1 IFDSRAMSKLGII
14 NTLWDGGSLFIDR
27 KSSPGINLK
36 EPRLTIS
43 AMIQPDVY
51 HKGFCTRK
59 KELVKTSG
67 HHARFLMCQPTS
79 TQGTRIIT
87 GDNYSSQYQELFDK
101 RINELIDESLA
112 MSGERRCLHFSPQA
126 ARIWTDYYNDVESK
140 LGGLGPLRHC
150 REYAAKNAEYMARLA
165 GLLHHLSSEEG
176 DISPYTAEMGRELAI
191 WYGNE
196 YMRLSN
202 PLTFDNT
209 AQNETMR
216 LIPEELELFNWIKS
230 YCIEKGIPCMKKNDI
245 LQRGPNRF
253 RKKDKINW
261 LLDLLYEQ
269 NRVVPVIEGKT
280 LCVAPNFDLLMT

>member
-1 IFDSRAMSKLGII
+1 
-14 NTLWDGGSLFIDR
+14 
-27 KSSPGINLK
+27 
-36 EPRLTIS
+36 
-43 AMIQPDVY
+43 
-51 HKGFCTRK
+51 
-59 KELVKTSG
+59 
-67 HHARFLMCQPTS
+67 
-79 TQGTRIIT
+79 
-87 GDNYSSQYQELFDK
+87 
-101 RINELIDESLA
+101 DESLA

-165 GLLHHLSSEEG
+165 GLIYHSSGEEG
-176 DISPYTAEMGRELAI
+176 EISPYTAEMARELAI

-196 YMRLSN
+196 YVRLSN
-202 PLTFDNT
+202 PLTFDNSALT
-209 AQNETMR
+209 VPVR

-230 YCIEKGIPCMKKNDI
+230 YCIEKGILCMKKNDI

-280 LCVAPNFDLLMT
+280 LCVAPNFDL

>member
-1 IFDSRAMSKLGII
+1 
-14 NTLWDGGSLFIDR
+14 
-27 KSSPGINLK
+27 
-36 EPRLTIS
+36 
-43 AMIQPDVY
+43 
-51 HKGFCTRK
+51 
-59 KELVKTSG
+59 
-67 HHARFLMCQPTS
+67 
-79 TQGTRIIT
+79 
-87 GDNYSSQYQELFDK
+87 
-101 RINELIDESLA
+101 
-112 MSGERRCLHFSPQA
+112 
-126 ARIWTDYYNDVESK
+126 
-140 LGGLGPLRHC
+140 
-150 REYAAKNAEYMARLA
+150 MARLA

-230 YCIEKGIPCMKKNDI
+230 YCIEKGILYEKNDI

-280 LCVAPNFDLLMT
+280 LCVAPNFDL

>member
-1 IFDSRAMSKLGII
+1 M
-14 NTLWDGGSLFIDR
+14 
-27 KSSPGINLK
+27 
-36 EPRLTIS
+36 
-43 AMIQPDVY
+43 
-51 HKGFCTRK
+51 
-59 KELVKTSG
+59 
-67 HHARFLMCQPTS
+67 
-79 TQGTRIIT
+79 
-87 GDNYSSQYQELFDK
+87 
-101 RINELIDESLA
+101 
-112 MSGERRCLHFSPQA
+112 
-126 ARIWTDYYNDVESK
+126 
-140 LGGLGPLRHC
+140 
-150 REYAAKNAEYMARLA
+150 
-165 GLLHHLSSEEG
+165 